1 MGPWQVSPQK
11 WRLSLFAF
19 LRTWSSL
26 RRSSITCG
34 LHGTK
39 LQILQS
45 NFNSSLIQFQW
56 QTSLQCHIL
65 SCSIYFRDPSDIVC
79 SVWYSNVL
87 WTPCPGTRLQ
97 RESWKLRMIWN
108 SSFLQT
114 FSGNLRC
121 MDLTFS
127 KRTKTISRDPYT
139 HRKMLALYDYTSA
152 KKILKCAGPQVVPT
166 NMQKTSKTTYVRSTS
181 TRLAGPLTTW
191 VAKRRRPVSSSGDQW
206 RQRTFLSE
214 PNCKIW
220 SMQRMI
226 LHVLYLNELHS
237 GTTWY

>member
-11 WRLSLFAF
+11 WRLSLLAF

-39 LQILQS
+39 LQMLQS

-139 HRKMLALYDYTSA
+139 
-152 KKILKCAGPQVVPT
+152 Q
-166 NMQKTSKTTYVRSTS
+166 
-181 TRLAGPLTTW
+181 
-191 VAKRRRPVSSSGDQW
+191 
-206 RQRTFLSE
+206 SE
-214 PNCKIW
+214 NACFI
-220 SMQRMI
+220 R
-226 LHVLYLNELHS
+226 LYLCQENSEMRW
-237 GTTWY
+237 TTSCTNKLAKNIKNNLRSLNLYSFGWAPHHLSC